1 MPVTT
6 AAVSTLPTTF
16 PCLNTWNENCAS
28 SYVPSSCMAH
38 DGNEHFSDWKPEW
51 NAEIFEADQQQSP
64 TRLYLSDEAPGQ
76 NQFLLWR
83 RERMD
88 GRDRYAQ
95 FEKRRIDDLKKNIK
109 ARHYHV
115 TFEPLFDDIGEID
128 FEGIDWIVIGTET
141 GNRKGKS
148 YSRPNGCLAF
158 AEQARLMAYRC
169 SWKEDLLPIMGDE
182 RMIQELPEQFTRR
195 IQWIWIQ

>member
-1 MPVTT
+1 MILALAGNPNCGKTTLFNALTGANARTGNFPGVTVT
-6 AAVSTLPTTF
+6 R
-16 PCLNTWNENCAS
+16 S
-28 SYVPSSCMAH
+28 S
-38 DGNEHFSDWKPEW
+38 
-51 NAEIFEADQQQSP
+51 
-64 TRLYLSDEAPGQ
+64 
-76 NQFLLWR
+76 
-83 RERMD
+83 
-88 GRDRYAQ
+88 
-95 FEKRRIDDLKKNIK
+95 EKRRIDDLKKNIK

-148 YSRPNGCLAF
+148 YSRPEWVLSI
-158 AEQARLMAYRC
+158 AEQAKAHGIPVFM
-169 SWKEDLLPIMGDE
+169 KEDLLPIMGDE